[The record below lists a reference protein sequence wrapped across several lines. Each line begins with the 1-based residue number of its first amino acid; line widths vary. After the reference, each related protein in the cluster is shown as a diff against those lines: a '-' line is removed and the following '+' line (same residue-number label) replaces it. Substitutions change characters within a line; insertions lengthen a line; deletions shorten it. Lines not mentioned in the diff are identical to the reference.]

1 MSSTEPFFVDP
12 AQPAPP
18 ATPEVAPPAPEPVA
32 APSPASQPAAG
43 ESPAEPSAPMLDV
56 PLGTLIFRAGLL
68 AEEQL
73 EDALQE
79 GMRTGMRLG
88 EVLIA
93 RGWLQE
99 RDLGR
104 LLAGQKGLPFVEV
117 SASDAEP
124 AALQTLSE
132 EKAKLLVALPLG
144 HEEGRLVVA
153 VADPSNELM
162 LENLRRALGAAP
174 RLVVA
179 PYPDLVRAIGEAYA
193 SAPPEAPPAPD
204 AVVAEPETPQA
215 EPEVQPEPQ
224 RATQPQPQPE
234 AQAEPQPE
242 AQPEPQPEAQLAPAV
257 QPPPVAE
264 PIQSPAPPP
273 MRPLPIV
280 VRRAEERAK
289 EPAPAWL
296 APPSF
301 PLLPA
306 AAVEETPEVETPIA
320 EAIETEPPTHEQSAP
335 EPEPVAEPAPMPPAE
350 PEARPVL
357 LLPAPQPVL
366 EPPVVSTPAA
376 EVAAEIPASRPSPAE
391 EPEPQAPAQDETGPL
406 SAVVLRLRAGEKL
419 EVGTFQSATQAAAR
433 AEEIVAEI
441 AAAER
446 SLRWPFFA
454 HRYLRPD
461 TIVSVDLIE
470 ESPDN

>member
-1 MSSTEPFFVDP
+1 MV
-12 AQPAPP
+12 
-18 ATPEVAPPAPEPVA
+18 
-32 APSPASQPAAG
+32 
-43 ESPAEPSAPMLDV
+43 DV

-79 GMRTGMRLG
+79 GMRTGKRLG

-117 SASDAEP
+117 SASDAEL
-124 AALQTLSE
+124 AALQALPE
-132 EKAKLLVALPLG
+132 EKAKLLVALPLR

-193 SAPPEAPPAPD
+193 SAPSEAPPAPE
-204 AVVAEPETPQA
+204 AVVAQPETPQA
-215 EPEVQPEPQ
+215 EPEVQTE
-224 RATQPQPQPE
+224 PQPE
-234 AQAEPQPE
+234 AQA
-242 AQPEPQPEAQLAPAV
+242 EPQPEAQLAPAV

-264 PIQSPAPPP
+264 PTQSPALPPV
-273 MRPLPIV
+273 RPLPIV
-280 VRRAEERAK
+280 VRPAEERAK

-306 AAVEETPEVETPIA
+306 AAVEETPEVETPVA

-350 PEARPVL
+350 PDVRPVL

-376 EVAAEIPASRPSPAE
+376 EVAAEVPASRPSAAE
-391 EPEPQAPAQDETGPL
+391 EPEPQAPVQDEPGPL
-406 SAVVLRLRAGEKL
+406 SAVVLRLRGGEKL
-419 EVGTFQSATQAAAR
+419 EVGTFPSAAQAAAR

-446 SLRWPFFA
+446 SLMWPFFA

>member
-32 APSPASQPAAG
+32 APAPAPGIQPAAG
-43 ESPAEPSAPMLDV
+43 ESPKEPSAPMLDV

-79 GMRTGMRLG
+79 GMRTGKRLG
-88 EVLIA
+88 EVLIE

-124 AALQTLSE
+124 AALQALPE
-132 EKAKLLVALPLG
+132 ERAKLLVALPL
-144 HEEGRLVVA
+144 HYEEGRLVVA

-193 SAPPEAPPAPD
+193 SAPSEAPPAPE
-204 AVVAEPETPQA
+204 AVVAQPETPQ
-215 EPEVQPEPQ
+215 PEVQPEPQ
-224 RATQPQPQPE
+224 RETQPALQPE

-242 AQPEPQPEAQLAPAV
+242 AQLAPAA

-306 AAVEETPEVETPIA
+306 AAVEETPEVETPVA

-419 EVGTFQSATQAAAR
+419 EVGTFQSAAQAAAR

-446 SLRWPFFA
+446 SLMWPFFA

>member
-32 APSPASQPAAG
+32 PPAPASQPAAG

-79 GMRTGMRLG
+79 GMRTGKRLG

-117 SASDAEP
+117 SARDAES
-124 AALQTLSE
+124 AALETLPE
-132 EKAKLLVALPLG
+132 EMAKLLVALPLR

-193 SAPPEAPPAPD
+193 SAPSEAPPAPD
-204 AVVAEPETPQA
+204 AVVAQPETPQ
-215 EPEVQPEPQ
+215 PEVQPEPQ
-224 RATQPQPQPE
+224 RETQP
-234 AQAEPQPE
+234 EPQPE
-242 AQPEPQPEAQLAPAV
+242 AQPEPQPEAQLAPPV
-257 QPPPVAE
+257 QPPSVAK
-264 PIQSPAPPP
+264 PTQSPAPPP
-273 MRPLPIV
+273 VRPLPIV
-280 VRRAEERAK
+280 VRAADERAK

-296 APPSF
+296 EPPSF
-301 PLLPA
+301 PLPPA
-306 AAVEETPEVETPIA
+306 EAVEETPEAETPVA

-335 EPEPVAEPAPMPPAE
+335 EPEPVSEPAPMPPAE
-350 PEARPVL
+350 PEPRPVL

-376 EVAAEIPASRPSPAE
+376 EVAAEVPASPPSPAE
-391 EPEPQAPAQDETGPL
+391 EPEPQALTQDEPGLL

-419 EVGTFQSATQAAAR
+419 EIGTFQSAAQAAAR

-441 AAAER
+441 AAADG